1 MIGCYDRNRTL
12 KVQLSDHRGRGNIMT
27 STTSTEITA
36 GSWTID
42 PSHSEVGFTVRH
54 LMSKVR
60 GQFEK
65 FEGTLTTGESLEGTR
80 ATATIDL
87 NSVNTRDEQ
96 RDGHLR
102 SADFFDVE
110 KFGQMTFTTTS
121 FDGTTAVG
129 DLTIKGVT
137 KPVELEVE
145 FLGIGQDPWGGQR
158 LGFEANGVI
167 NRKDFGVDFNV
178 PLDGGR
184 VLVGDKVNIHL
195 AVEAVREQA

>member
-1 MIGCYDRNRTL
+1 
-12 KVQLSDHRGRGNIMT
+12 MT
-27 STTSTEITA
+27 ITVDSTFDTDITA

-65 FEGTLTTGESLEGTR
+65 FEGSLTTGDSLEDTR

-137 KPVELEVE
+137 KPVKLDVE
-145 FLGIGQDPWGGQR
+145 FLGIGQDPWGGER
-158 LGFEANGVI
+158 LGFEATAVI
-167 NRKDFGVDFNV
+167 NRKDWGVDFNV

-184 VLVGDKVNIHL
+184 VLVGDKVTVHL
-195 AVEAVREQA
+195 AVEAVRDQA

>member
-1 MIGCYDRNRTL
+1 MSIDVL
-12 KVQLSDHRGRGNIMT
+12 QKSDIPTGTWVID
-27 STTSTEITA
+27 A
-36 GSWTID
+36 G
-42 PSHSEVGFTVRH
+42 HSEVGFTARH

-65 FEGTLTTGESLEGTR
+65 FEGQITTGDSLEDTR
-80 ATATIDL
+80 AAATIDL

-110 KFGQMTFTTTS
+110 KFGQMTFTATS
-121 FDGTTAVG
+121 FEGTTAVG

-145 FLGIGQDPWGGQR
+145 FLGIGQDPWGGER

-178 PLDGGR
+178 PLDGGK
-184 VLVGDKVNIHL
+184 LLIGDKVSIHL
-195 AVEAVREQA
+195 AVEAVLVRA

>member
-1 MIGCYDRNRTL
+1 MSID
-12 KVQLSDHRGRGNIMT
+12 
-27 STTSTEITA
+27 TTFDTEVVA
-36 GSWTID
+36 GTWTID

-60 GQFEK
+60 GQFTK
-65 FEGTLTTGESLEGTR
+65 FEGSLTTGTSLEETS

-87 NSVNTRDEQ
+87 NSIDTRDEQ

-110 KFGQMTFTTTS
+110 NHGGMTFTTTS

-137 KPVELEVE
+137 RPVELDVE
-145 FLGIGQDPWGGQR
+145 FLGAGNDPWGNAR
-158 LGFEANGVI
+158 LGFEATTEI
-167 NRKDFGVDFNV
+167 SRKDFGVDFNV
-178 PLDGGR
+178 PLDGGK
-184 VLVGDKVNIHL
+184 VLIGDKVSIHL
-195 AVEAVREQA
+195 AVEAVLQQS

>member
-1 MIGCYDRNRTL
+1 
-12 KVQLSDHRGRGNIMT
+12 MT
-27 STTSTEITA
+27 VTVDTAFGTDITA

-65 FEGTLTTGESLEGTR
+65 FEGQITTGDSLEDTR
-80 ATATIDL
+80 AAATIDL

-145 FLGIGQDPWGGQR
+145 FLGIGQDPWGGER
-158 LGFEANGVI
+158 LGFEASGVI

-195 AVEAVREQA
+195 AVEAVRDQA

>member
-1 MIGCYDRNRTL
+1 
-12 KVQLSDHRGRGNIMT
+12 MT
-27 STTSTEITA
+27 VTTDNTFDTDIIA

-65 FEGTLTTGESLEGTR
+65 FEGTLTTGESLEDTR

-110 KFGQMTFTTTS
+110 KFGQMSFTATS
-121 FDGTTAVG
+121 FDGTTVVG
-129 DLTIKGVT
+129 DLSLKGVT

-145 FLGIGQDPWGGQR
+145 FLGIG
-158 LGFEANGVI
+158 
-167 NRKDFGVDFNV
+167 
-178 PLDGGR
+178 
-184 VLVGDKVNIHL
+184 
-195 AVEAVREQA
+195 